1 MSTIKAMPRPAD
13 IIVVGAGI
21 VGCAIAA
28 ELARR
33 GAAVRIVEERT
44 AGMGATQAA
53 AGILAPH
60 IEISSPAPFL
70 DLAVRSLNLFDD
82 FIARTE
88 ADSGIAVL
96 YRRTGTL
103 QVATTDEGMREL
115 RNAAARL
122 EAQRVVVGLLDAQA
136 VLAEEPHLS
145 HDIVGGLVVP
155 SHGFVAAGDLVRALA
170 GAAKRHGAQVI
181 EGSRVRRI
189 VFANDECIVETDR
202 GPLAGSAV
210 VLAAGSWSGHIEIAG
225 LPARTPVRP
234 IRGQLLRLAWKGPM
248 VRRVVWSERCYLVP
262 WDDGTLL
269 VGATVEDAGF
279 DERTTA
285 AGVRDLL
292 EAACEI
298 APGAWAA
305 GFIDARA
312 GLRPASADLLPI
324 IGASRVFPNLM
335 YATAHYRNGVL
346 LAPVTAAIVA
356 DAMLDKRLDP
366 ALAGVS
372 PQRFGDL

>member
-1 MSTIKAMPRPAD
+1 MSTIKAMPRPPD
-13 IIVVGAGI
+13 IIVIGAGI
-21 VGCAIAA
+21 VGCAIAY

-33 GAAVRIVEERT
+33 GAAVRIVEERA

-60 IEISSPAPFL
+60 IEVGSPTPFL

-82 FIARTE
+82 FIARVQ
-88 ADSGIAVL
+88 ADSGIPVL
-96 YRRTGTL
+96 YRRSGTL
-103 QVATTDEGMREL
+103 QVATSDEGMREL

-122 EAQRVVVGLLDAQA
+122 EAQRVVLDLLDAQA
-136 VLAEEPHLS
+136 ILAEEPHLS
-145 HDIVGGLVVP
+145 HDVVGGLVVP
-155 SHGFVAAGDLVRALA
+155 THGFVAAGDLVRALA
-170 GAAKRHGAQVI
+170 GAARRNGAQVS
-181 EGSRVRRI
+181 EGSQVRRI
-189 VFANDECIVETDR
+189 VFTNGDVIVETSR

-225 LPARTPVRP
+225 LPARAPVRP
-234 IRGQLLRLAWKGPM
+234 IRGQLLRLAWKGPLIG
-248 VRRVVWSERCYLVP
+248 RVVWSERCYLVP
-262 WDDGTLL
+262 WEDGTLL

-292 EAACEI
+292 DAACEI
-298 APGAWAA
+298 VPGAWTA
-305 GFIDARA
+305 GFVDARA
-312 GLRPASADLLPI
+312 GLRPASTDLLPI

-356 DAMLDKRLDP
+356 DVMLDNRIDP
-366 ALAGVS
+366 ALAAVS

>member
-1 MSTIKAMPRPAD
+1 MSTIKAMARPPD
-13 IIVVGAGI
+13 IIVIGAGI
-21 VGCAIAA
+21 VGCAIAS

-33 GAAVRIVEERT
+33 GAAVHIVEERT

-60 IEISSPAPFL
+60 IEVSSPTPFL
-70 DLAVRSLNLFDD
+70 DLAVRGLNLFDD
-82 FIARTE
+82 FMARTQ
-88 ADSGIAVL
+88 ADSGITVL

-103 QVATTDEGMREL
+103 QVATSDEGMREL

-122 EAQRVVVGLLDAQA
+122 EAQRVVVDLLDAQTI
-136 VLAEEPHLS
+136 LAEEPHLS
-145 HDIVGGLVVP
+145 HDVAGGLVVP
-155 SHGFVAAGDLVRALA
+155 LHGFVAAGELVRALA
-170 GAAKRHGAQVI
+170 AAARRHGAQMT

-189 VFANDECIVETDR
+189 VFANDDCVVETDR
-202 GPLAGSAV
+202 GPLSGSAV
-210 VLAAGSWSGHIEIAG
+210 VLAAGSWSGHIEVAG

-234 IRGQLLRLAWKGPM
+234 IRGQLLRLAWKGATI
-248 VRRVVWSERCYLVP
+248 RRVVWSERCYLVP

-279 DERTTA
+279 DERTTT

-292 EAACEI
+292 DAACEI
-298 APGAWAA
+298 VPGAWAA

-346 LAPVTAAIVA
+346 LAPVTATIVA
-356 DAMLDKRLDP
+356 DAMLDNRLDP
-366 ALAGVS
+366 ALAAFS
-372 PQRFGDL
+372 PQRFADL

>member
-1 MSTIKAMPRPAD
+1 MPRPPD

-21 VGCAIAA
+21 VGCAVAY

-33 GAAVRIVEERT
+33 GASVQIIEERT

-60 IEISSPAPFL
+60 IEVSSSTPFL
-70 DLAVRSLNLFDD
+70 ELAVRSLNLFDD
-82 FIARTE
+82 FMAR
-88 ADSGIAVL
+88 AQSDSKIPVL

-103 QVATTDEGMREL
+103 QVATSEDGMRGL

-122 EAQRVVVGLLDAQA
+122 EAQHIVLGLLDART
-136 VLAEEPHLS
+136 VLAEEPNLS
-145 HDIVGGLVVP
+145 HDVVGGLVVP
-155 SHGFVAAGDLVRALA
+155 LHGFVAAEDLVRALT
-170 GAAKRHGAQVI
+170 GAARRHGAQVI

-189 VFANDECIVETDR
+189 VFANGDVTVETNR

-210 VLAAGSWSGHIEIAG
+210 VLAAGSWSGQIEIAD
-225 LPARTPVRP
+225 LPGRAPVRP

-248 VRRVVWSERCYLVP
+248 LRRVVWSERCYLVP
-262 WDDGTLL
+262 WEDGTLL

-292 EAACEI
+292 DAACEI
-298 APGAWAA
+298 VPGAWTA

-312 GLRPASADLLPI
+312 GLRPASTDLLPI

-346 LAPVTAAIVA
+346 LAPVTAALVA
-356 DAMLDKRLDP
+356 DAMLDNRIDP
-366 ALAGVS
+366 ALAAVS